1 MALKR
6 YLQNRESFIQAN
18 IKIVLNAY
26 LNVTICSKY
35 E

>member
-18 IKIVLNAY
+18 IKFFVNAY
-26 LNVTICSKY
+26 LNVTVCSKY